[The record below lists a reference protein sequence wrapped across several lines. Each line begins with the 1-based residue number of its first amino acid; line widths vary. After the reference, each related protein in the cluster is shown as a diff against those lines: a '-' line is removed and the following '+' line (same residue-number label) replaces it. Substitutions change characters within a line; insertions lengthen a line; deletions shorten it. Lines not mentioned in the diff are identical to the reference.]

1 MNARSD
7 PGGDGIVLALGAAES
22 VDSVAYA
29 YGHVR
34 STLWDHPRNANLRQQ
49 HPDGTTL
56 ASGDLLFVPPRTKA
70 TFEQNAT
77 GRRHTFRVLNTPALL
92 RFRPYALAGQG
103 LARHFEVLRG
113 DTLLGRGTA
122 EANGDI
128 VWPLEPTADDIT
140 VRVTFDGFSRDYP
153 LRLRALDPIST
164 LKGVQ
169 QRLRGLGYFSGECDG
184 QMNDATR
191 VAIGAFKMQ
200 AGLPDDDELLSN
212 AVRATLHGYHGEAS
226 L

>member
-7 PGGDGIVLALGAAES
+7 PGGDGIVLTLGASES

-29 YGHVR
+29 YGHAR
-34 STLWDHPRNANLRQQ
+34 STLWDHPRNADLRRQ
-49 HPDGTTL
+49 HPDATVL
-56 ASGDLLFVPPRTKA
+56 AAGDSLFVPPRVTA

-77 GRRHTFRVLNTPALL
+77 GQRHTFRVLNTPAML

-103 LARHFEVLRG
+103 LARHFQVLRG
-113 DTLLGRGTA
+113 DMLLGDGTA

-140 VRVTFDGFSRDYP
+140 VRVTFDGFSRDYH
-153 LRLRALDPIST
+153 LKLRALDPIST

-169 QRLRGLGYFSGECDG
+169 QRLRGLGYFNGECDG
-184 QMNDATR
+184 QMDDATR
-191 VAIGAFKMQ
+191 VALGSFKMQ
-200 AGLPDDDELLSN
+200 AGLPDDNELLSD
-212 AVRATLHGYHGEAS
+212 AVRAALHGYHGEAAV
-226 L
+226 

>member
-7 PGGDGIVLALGAAES
+7 PGGDGIVLALGATES

-29 YGHVR
+29 YGHAR
-34 STLWDHPRNANLRQQ
+34 STLWDHPRNAELRRQ

-56 ASGDLLFVPPRTKA
+56 ATGDLLFVPPRTTA

-77 GRRHTFRVLNTPALL
+77 GRRHTFRVLNTPAML

-113 DTLLGRGTA
+113 GALLGRGTA

-140 VRVTFDGFSRDYP
+140 VRVTFDGFLRDYR

-169 QRLRGLGYFSGECDG
+169 QRLCGLGYFNGECDG

-191 VAIGAFKMQ
+191 VAIDAFKMQ
-200 AGLPDDDELLSN
+200 AGLPDDDELLSD

>member
-7 PGGDGIVLALGAAES
+7 PGGDGIVLILGATES

-29 YGHVR
+29 YGHAR
-34 STLWDHPRNANLRQQ
+34 ETLWDHPRNADLRRQ
-49 HPDGTTL
+49 HPDGTAL
-56 ASGDLLFVPPRTKA
+56 AAGDSLFVPPRVKA

-77 GRRHTFRVLNTPALL
+77 GQRHTFRVLNTPAML

-103 LARHFEVLRG
+103 LARRFQVLRG
-113 DTLLGRGTA
+113 DTLLGSGEA

-140 VRVTFDGFSRDYP
+140 VRVTFDGFSRDYH

-169 QRLRGLGYFSGECDG
+169 QRLRGLGYFNGDCDG
-184 QMNDATR
+184 QMDDATR

-200 AGLPDDDELLSN
+200 AGLPDDNDLLGD
-212 AVRATLHGYHGEAS
+212 AVRTALHGYHGEAPV
-226 L
+226 